1 MAHSEFLRIVFP
13 WPDWKLSPN
22 GRSNNINY
30 QASITS
36 LARGD
41 AKNLTLEQLEGKPI
55 FVASTMLWSIWMFSE
70 PDNHT
75 RDRGNMRAAMKA
87 AQDGVFDAIQRDDSI
102 VEDELLFRADVV
114 KGGAVELRLYEDCRQ
129 WIDDIIALTAAK
141 RMQGDDE

>member
-13 WPDWKLSPN
+13 WPNWKLSPN
-22 GRSNNINY
+22 ERSNNWNY
-30 QASITS
+30 HAKITAD
-36 LARGD
+36 ARGE
-41 AKNLTLEQLEGKPI
+41 AKILALGALDGKPI

-70 PDNHT
+70 PDNRT

-141 RMQGDDE
+141 RMQSDDD